1 MYPYEAMRSAKSVSE
16 MFKILIPNTM
26 PENPKPSNGSG
37 SAQVNKGDGVKIAG
51 NIKPIEPIK
60 YLYFVFY
67 THGNNPKINQAVKK
81 EAIQSAQN
89 IKKYKYYNVG
99 KDIIYLVKIPDPSQT
114 HKFIKQKIA
123 ETKGKF
129 KGAILCT
136 EVKLKPKQKR
146 DSSTMGETFKKLGNK
161 ITDGKISDGV
171 GVAFNRFFNEG
182 VPDMWNNSPWYAKA
196 PLVHAGAIA
205 GVGIS
210 HGGLLAT
217 NAFLRNPA
225 EYSQGAIDVIEA
237 YLPGPPPMS
246 KTGVF
251 ATVGFMFYNYE
262 ETIDDAK
269 ESFEAIKK
277 SIESYFNHG
286 K

>member
-1 MYPYEAMRSAKSVSE
+1 MYPYEAMRNAKSASE
-16 MFKILIPNTM
+16 MLKILIPNPM
-26 PENPKPSNGSG
+26 PQMPKPSNGG
-37 SAQVNKGDGVKIAG
+37 RYAQVIRNDGVKIKG
-51 NIKPIEPIK
+51 DVKPIEAVK
-60 YLYFVFY
+60 NLYFVFY
-67 THGNNPKINQAVKK
+67 THGNNLKINKSVKK
-81 EAIQSAQN
+81 EAVQSAQN
-89 IKKYKYYNVG
+89 IKKYKHYNAG
-99 KDIIYLVKIPDPSQT
+99 KDIIYLVKITDTSLT
-114 HKFIKQKIA
+114 HKVIKQIIA

-136 EVKLKPKQKR
+136 EVKLKPKQNNLSMKE
-146 DSSTMGETFKKLGNK
+146 SFKKLGNR

-171 GVAFNRFFNEG
+171 GLAFTRFFNEG
-182 VPDMWNNSPWYAKA
+182 VPDMWKNSPWYAKA

-246 KTGVF
+246 ITGMNATFVF
-251 ATVGFMFYNYE
+251 MAIEYE
-262 ETIDDAK
+262 ETVEGFK
-269 ESFEAIKK
+269 QSYEAVKK
-277 SIESYFNHG
+277 SVEDWFFQ
-286 K
+286 